1 MRRTSIMLEFSDDI
15 YDSLVEPLKKNR
27 TFSKLVVSL
36 INGYIEDG
44 YIRAYVDDTLSNLKK
59 AAVDSFN
66 SSIDSMSESLSNMGL
81 FTDELDSVS
90 SSAKTK
96 FTEKYN
102 EVSKGVKP
110 ESKVDTKGDLDK
122 INKRIDDM
130 QEDVN
135 AKLSTLIDLISSLS
149 TGGVPVKKNV
159 ENVIPDVN
167 VKNSVEN
174 VIPDLPSVKKD
185 VENVIPDV
193 SNVKK
198 DVENIIPDL
207 PSVKNS
213 VENVESVD
221 TEEEKEALDFMSNL
235 LNGNSFEF

>member
-1 MRRTSIMLEFSDDI
+1 MLEFSDDI

-81 FTDELDSVS
+81 FTDELNSVS

-102 EVSKGVKP
+102 EASKGVKP
-110 ESKVDTKGDLDK
+110 ESRVDSKGDIDK

-135 AKLSTLIDLISSLS
+135 AKLSTLIDLISSLKMGS
-149 TGGVPVKKNV
+149 VPVKKDVENVITDVSNVKSDV
-159 ENVIPDVN
+159 ENVIPDIPS
-167 VKNSVEN
+167 VKNS
-174 VIPDLPSVKKD
+174 

-193 SNVKK
+193 SNVKS
-198 DVENIIPDL
+198 D
-207 PSVKNS
+207 
-213 VENVESVD
+213 VENVEITD
-221 TEEEKEALDFMSNL
+221 TEQEKEALDFMSNL

>member
-44 YIRAYVDDTLSNLKK
+44 YIHAYVDDTLSNLKK

-81 FTDELDSVS
+81 FTDELNSVS

-102 EVSKGVKP
+102 EASKGVKP
-110 ESKVDTKGDLDK
+110 ESRVDSKGDIDK

-149 TGGVPVKKNV
+149 TSGVPVKK
-159 ENVIPDVN
+159 
-167 VKNSVEN
+167 
-174 VIPDLPSVKKD
+174 
-185 VENVIPDV
+185 NVIPDV
-193 SNVKK
+193 SNVKS
-198 DVENIIPDL
+198 DVENVIPDV

>member
-1 MRRTSIMLEFSDDI
+1 MRRTNIMLEFSDDI

-44 YIRAYVDDTLSNLKK
+44 YIHAYVDDTLSNLKK

-81 FTDELDSVS
+81 FTDELNSVS

-102 EVSKGVKP
+102 EASKGVKP
-110 ESKVDTKGDLDK
+110 ESRVDSKGDIDK

-149 TGGVPVKKNV
+149 TSGVPVKKNV
-159 ENVIPDVN
+159 IPDVSN
-167 VKNSVEN
+167 VKS
-174 VIPDLPSVKKD
+174 D

-193 SNVKK
+193 SNVKS
-198 DVENIIPDL
+198 DVENVIPDV

>member
-44 YIRAYVDDTLSNLKK
+44 YIHAYVDDTLSNLKK

-81 FTDELDSVS
+81 FTDELNSVS

-102 EVSKGVKP
+102 EASKGVKP
-110 ESKVDTKGDLDK
+110 ESRVDSKGDIDK

-149 TGGVPVKKNV
+149 TSGVPVKKNV
-159 ENVIPDVN
+159 IPDVSN
-167 VKNSVEN
+167 VKS
-174 VIPDLPSVKKD
+174 D

-193 SNVKK
+193 SNVKS
-198 DVENIIPDL
+198 DVENVIPDV

>member
-81 FTDELDSVS
+81 FTDELSSVS

-102 EVSKGVKP
+102 EASKGVKP
-110 ESKVDTKGDLDK
+110 ESRVDSKGDIDK

-135 AKLSTLIDLISSLS
+135 AKLSTLIDLISSLKMGS
-149 TGGVPVKKNV
+149 VPVKKDV

-174 VIPDLPSVKKD
+174 VIT
-185 VENVIPDV
+185 DV
-193 SNVKK
+193 SNVKS
-198 DVENIIPDL
+198 DVENVIPDL

-213 VENVESVD
+213 VENVEITD

>member
-36 INGYIEDG
+36 INGYIDDG
-44 YIRAYVDDTLSNLKK
+44 YIRAYVDDTLSNIKK

-66 SSIDSMSESLSNMGL
+66 SSIDSMSESLSNMSL
-81 FTDELDSVS
+81 FTDELNSVS

-102 EVSKGVKP
+102 EVSKEIEPG
-110 ESKVDTKGDLDK
+110 SKVDSKGDIAE

-135 AKLSTLIDLISSLS
+135 AKLSTLIDLISSLT
-149 TGGVPVKKNV
+149 TGTAPVKK
-159 ENVIPDVN
+159 
-167 VKNSVEN
+167 SVEN
-174 VIPDLPSVKKD
+174 V
-185 VENVIPDV
+185 NTNF

-198 DVENIIPDL
+198 DVETVIPDV
-207 PSVKNS
+207 PNVKNY
-213 VENVESVD
+213 VENVETAD

>member
-81 FTDELDSVS
+81 FTDELNSVS

-102 EVSKGVKP
+102 EASKGVKP
-110 ESKVDTKGDLDK
+110 ESRVDSKGDIDK

-135 AKLSTLIDLISSLS
+135 AKLSTLIDLISSLKMGS
-149 TGGVPVKKNV
+149 VPVKKNV

-174 VIPDLPSVKKD
+174 VIPDFPSVKKD

-193 SNVKK
+193 SNVKS
-198 DVENIIPDL
+198 D
-207 PSVKNS
+207 
-213 VENVESVD
+213 VENVETTD